1 MRVKYS
7 IEYPTLF
14 AINQPLIMKKDLHP
28 KLNKIKVQ
36 MTDGSE
42 FETLSTWGSD
52 GEVMKL
58 EIDPKS
64 HPAWTGESQKAQDKG
79 RVSKFNKR
87 FANLKKN

>member
-1 MRVKYS
+1 
-7 IEYPTLF
+7 
-14 AINQPLIMKKDLHP
+14 MKKKLHP

-64 HPAWTGESQKAQDKG
+64 HPAWTGESQKAKDKG

>member
-1 MRVKYS
+1 
-7 IEYPTLF
+7 
-14 AINQPLIMKKDLHP
+14 MKKSIHP

-58 EIDPKS
+58 EICLLYTSPSPRDPS
-64 HPAWTGESQKAQDKG
+64 ISRMPSSA
-79 RVSKFNKR
+79 
-87 FANLKKN
+87 

>member
-1 MRVKYS
+1 
-7 IEYPTLF
+7 
-14 AINQPLIMKKDLHP
+14 
-28 KLNKIKVQ
+28 

-64 HPAWTGESQKAQDKG
+64 HPAWTGGKANINESEGQVARFQ
-79 RVSKFNKR
+79 KR
-87 FANLKKN
+87 FKGLKV

>member
-1 MRVKYS
+1 
-7 IEYPTLF
+7 
-14 AINQPLIMKKDLHP
+14 MKKNIHP
-28 KLNKIKVQ
+28 KLNKIKIQ

-64 HPAWTGESQKAQDKG
+64 HQAWTG
-79 RVSKFNKR
+79 
-87 FANLKKN
+87 

>member
-1 MRVKYS
+1 
-7 IEYPTLF
+7 
-14 AINQPLIMKKDLHP
+14 MKKDIHP

-42 FETLSTWGSD
+42 FETLSTWGTD

-64 HPAWTGESQKAQDKG
+64 HPAWTGESQKVKDKG

>member
-1 MRVKYS
+1 
-7 IEYPTLF
+7 
-14 AINQPLIMKKDLHP
+14 MKKDLHP

-64 HPAWTGESQKAQDKG
+64 HPAWTGGSQKAQDKG

>member
-1 MRVKYS
+1 
-7 IEYPTLF
+7 
-14 AINQPLIMKKDLHP
+14 MKKDIHP

-64 HPAWTGESQKAQDKG
+64 HPAWTGGNQKAQDKG